1 MLSSDTGSDVERAKS
16 LSQGGLQLLRK
27 RVTPAVRQRRS
38 GVVSLSGPRGSQQQA
53 PKTLSFQQGRHLLQ
67 EVTFAQRAQLHRTI
81 NLTEESTVKWPDFI
95 NLIYVNLN
103 DQNNFYINVISVIVT
118 LAVL

>member
-1 MLSSDTGSDVERAKS
+1 MLSSDTGSDVERAKP

-81 NLTEESTVKWPDFI
+81 NLTQERTVKWPDFI
-95 NLIYVNLN
+95 NLIYVNL
-103 DQNNFYINVISVIVT
+103 NNFYINVISVIVT